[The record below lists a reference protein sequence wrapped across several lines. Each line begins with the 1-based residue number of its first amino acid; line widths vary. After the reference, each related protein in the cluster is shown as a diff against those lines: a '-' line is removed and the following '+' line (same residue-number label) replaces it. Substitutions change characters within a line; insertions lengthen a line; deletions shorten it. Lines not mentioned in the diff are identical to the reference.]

1 MRKNISQEE
10 QLERYKS
17 LPKKNKDLLWEESI
31 NNSIET
37 LSENFNMRDD
47 IKERLEKIV
56 LYLLLGFLPPS
67 HIKRAVKQEL
77 LLEEEK
83 ATEFTNNF
91 IKNIIIPFAKTLNNL
106 YEKEEFE
113 RIGLK
118 EGILYSKR
126 NEESNSDDPYREPI
140 E

>member
-1 MRKNISQEE
+1 MRKNITQEE

-17 LPKKNKDLLWEESI
+17 LPKKNKDLFWEESI
-31 NNSIET
+31 DNSIET
-37 LSENFNMRDD
+37 LSEKFNIKDEL
-47 IKERLEKIV
+47 KERLERIV

-67 HIKRAVKQEL
+67 HIKRAIKQEL

-91 IKNIIIPFAKTLNNL
+91 IKNIILPFIKTLNNL
-106 YEKEEFE
+106 YDKEEFE

-126 NEESNSDDPYREPI
+126 NEGPGSDDPYREPV